1 MLEAQAQLERAGA
14 DVQVSATRVEL
25 STAAYSA
32 RSNQLQASENSNG
45 TITITAPID
54 GVVSDREA
62 TIGESVDAAG
72 KPLMTI
78 INDERV
84 LVTANIYKKDI
95 NRIRIGQPVQVKIAG
110 QPSTTVFQ
118 GKVTVIGAAV
128 EGQTR
133 IVAVVDLLRSP
144 FG

>member
-45 TITITAPID
+45 TITITTPID

-84 LVTANIYKKDI
+84 LATANIYKKDI